1 MDYIILIFTGNY
13 ERYGDVFSKGGV
25 TVNLICVDNDVT
37 TLRRVKKICKEISR
51 MDEPIFFSKVSEAV
65 EWMESGHSA
74 NIALLEID
82 GNKTGFLLAQNIR
95 KQFPETVIILL
106 SYHREYAIDALRIHA
121 SGYLLKPV
129 PYEKL
134 NEEIRYAMQLCH
146 ES

>member
-1 MDYIILIFTGNY
+1 M
-13 ERYGDVFSKGGV
+13 
-25 TVNLICVDNDVT
+25 NLICVDNDVT

-65 EWMESGHSA
+65 EWMESGHSV

-82 GNKTGFLLAQNIR
+82 GNKTGLLLAQHIR
-95 KQFPETVIILL
+95 MKYPETVIILL
-106 SYHREYAIDALRIHA
+106 SYHRKFAIDALRIHA